1 MRKIFG
7 RQVSV
12 AVVVA
17 FALSGCAKTN
27 LTNLWRSEDK
37 PAALG
42 NILVVSLERDEELRE
57 MWENAIAQEFQAN
70 GVMARPA
77 YTLFPTALPDSQQ
90 VVVVAHRDKYDGVVV
105 THRAPSSYTG
115 KMENDYAERAPS
127 GAGEYWRGW
136 YHTHYAQAST
146 AAPTDKDADDARFQI
161 DLANAAGGGTLLW
174 TGSTTPVNP
183 RDMEKL
189 QKEVCGELVSE
200 LMRRGYV
207 AKR

>member
-1 MRKIFG
+1 MRSLRFI
-7 RQVSV
+7 
-12 AVVVA
+12 VV
-17 FALSGCAKTN
+17 FAAIAAISCAKTS

-42 NILVVSLERDEELRE
+42 NILVVSLERDESLRE
-57 MWENAIAQEFQAN
+57 MWENAITSEFQAN

-77 YTLFPTALPDSQQ
+77 YTMFPTAIPDSQQ

-105 THRAPSSYTG
+105 THRAPASYTG
-115 KMENDYAERAPS
+115 KMDNDYAEHAPS

-136 YHTHYAQAST
+136 YHTHFMQASG
-146 AAPTDKDADDARFQI
+146 AAPTGKDAEDARYQI
-161 DLANAAGGGTLLW
+161 DLANTAGGGTLLW

-183 RDMEKL
+183 NDAKKV

-200 LMRRGYV
+200 LMRRGFV

>member
-1 MRKIFG
+1 MRSI
-7 RQVSV
+7 RLVLCAAAL
-12 AVVVA
+12 AVV
-17 FALSGCAKTN
+17 FSSCAKTN
-27 LTNLWRSEDK
+27 LTNLWRSEDN

-42 NILVVSLERDEELRE
+42 NILVVSLERDEDLRE

-77 YTLFPTALPDSQQ
+77 YTMFPTALPDSQQ

-115 KMENDYAERAPS
+115 KMENDYAKHAPS

-136 YHTHYAQAST
+136 YHTHYAQVSS
-146 AAPTDKDADDARFQI
+146 APPTGKDVDDARFQI
-161 DLANAAGGGTLLW
+161 DLANTAGGGTLLW
-174 TGSTTPVNP
+174 TGSTTPINP
-183 RDMEKL
+183 RDAEKL
-189 QKEVCGELVSE
+189 QKEVCGELVAE

>member
-1 MRKIFG
+1 MRSLRLI
-7 RQVSV
+7 
-12 AVVVA
+12 VV
-17 FALSGCAKTN
+17 FAAIAAISCAKTN

-42 NILVVSLERDEELRE
+42 NILVVSLERDEDLRE
-57 MWENAIAQEFQAN
+57 MWENAITSEFQAN

-77 YTLFPTALPDSQQ
+77 YTLFPTAIPDSQQ

-105 THRAPSSYTG
+105 THHAPASYTG
-115 KMENDYAERAPS
+115 KTDNDYAKHAPS

-136 YHTHYAQAST
+136 YHTHYMQACS
-146 AAPTDKDADDARFQI
+146 AAPTDKDAKDASYQI
-161 DLANAAGGGTLLW
+161 DLANTAGGGTLLW
-174 TGSTTPVNP
+174 TGSTMPIDPHNA
-183 RDMEKL
+183 EKV

-200 LMRRGYV
+200 LMRRGFV

>member
-1 MRKIFG
+1 MRYLRFVFFAAAIAA
-7 RQVSV
+7 VS
-12 AVVVA
+12 
-17 FALSGCAKTN
+17 CAKTN

-37 PAALG
+37 PAALN
-42 NILVVSLERDEELRE
+42 NILVVSLERNEELRE

-77 YTLFPTALPDSQQ
+77 YTMFPTALPDSQQ

-105 THRAPSSYTG
+105 THRAPSSFTG
-115 KMENDYAERAPS
+115 NVENDYAKRAPS

-136 YHTHYAQAST
+136 YHTHYVQANTTGATS
-146 AAPTDKDADDARFQI
+146 KDDDEDTRYQI
-161 DLANAAGGGTLLW
+161 DLANAAGGGTMLW
-174 TGSTTPVNP
+174 TGSTLPFDP
-183 RDMEKL
+183 HDAEKV

>member
-1 MRKIFG
+1 MRSLRLMFC
-7 RQVSV
+7 
-12 AVVVA
+12 AAALAAA
-17 FALSGCAKTN
+17 FSACAKTN
-27 LTNLWRSEDK
+27 LTNLWRSEDN

-42 NILVVSLERDEELRE
+42 NILVVSLERDEDLRE

-77 YTLFPTALPDSQQ
+77 YTLFPAALPDSQQ

-105 THRAPSSYTG
+105 AHRAPSSYTE
-115 KMENDYAERAPS
+115 KMENYAKRAPS

-136 YHTHYAQAST
+136 YHTHYAQASS

-161 DLANAAGGGTLLW
+161 DLANTAGGGTLLW
-174 TGSTTPVNP
+174 TGSTTPIDP
-183 RDMEKL
+183 RDAEKL

>member
-1 MRKIFG
+1 MRSLRF
-7 RQVSV
+7 
-12 AVVVA
+12 VVCT
-17 FALSGCAKTN
+17 ALICATALAGCAKTN

-37 PAALG
+37 PAALN
-42 NILVVSLERDEELRE
+42 NILVISLERDEELRE
-57 MWENAIAQEFQAN
+57 MWENAIVAEFQAS

-90 VVVVAHRDKYDGVVV
+90 VVVVARRDKYDGVVV
-105 THRAPSSYTG
+105 AHRLPGAY
-115 KMENDYAERAPS
+115 KENLDNDYAERAPS

-136 YHTHYAQAST
+136 YHTHWAQASN
-146 AAPTDKDADDARFQI
+146 APIVKKDDETDTRFQI
-161 DLANAAGGGTLLW
+161 DLANASGGGTMLW
-174 TGSTTPVNP
+174 TGSTLAIKPHDFKKV
-183 RDMEKL
+183 